1 MATNPITGTAKTGSP
16 AGVVS
21 DPRSAPAVSPGQQS
35 SARAL
40 RRAITTTTPKLGR
53 SLSQDVETYRKG
65 PPQELLSQR
74 QYFREELGRAEEEYY
89 GIEPFKPDEFG
100 GKRPEFDR
108 KAVTRVMPMLMVMT
122 ALGGRQTKINALGM
136 MKALDS
142 GIKGLQAGNE
152 KAYKQALFDYQQ
164 NYKEFQNRETVRR
177 SQYDLLREAKK
188 DGLQLALQRKADA
201 DKAVDD
207 YNAEAASNINLQAT
221 LAKNARD
228 LEEHNVEM
236 QIKKRKLLAPAEE
249 GIEYPKS
256 AYQQID
262 AKSQKELDQ
271 AVGLFNTFREGAETA
286 TRLGAKESM
295 QEAIGRTFFPVLMQM
310 GVLAQYDSTKN
321 IKTQEQMIDALDNAK
336 VQQIVAD
343 LIRRNAG
350 LSQTAKEIENV
361 RNYVGT
367 NKIMQADA
375 FYRLQ
380 SAIAKDME
388 FFSRRSRAHAAAFTD
403 VFQVPTAVGLR
414 TESERLAADYRK
426 SLGGKPAPK
435 IKSFRTEAEAAAAQS
450 AGKIRPGEVILI
462 GGVEY
467 EVTE

>member
-1 MATNPITGTAKTGSP
+1 MATNPVTSKAKTGSP

-21 DPRSAPAVSPGQQS
+21 DPRTAPGVSPGTQS

-40 RRAITTTTPKLGR
+40 RRAISVATPTLGK
-53 SLSQDVETYRKG
+53 SLAQDVETYRRG
-65 PPQELLSQR
+65 PPEELKSQR

-89 GIEPFKPDEFG
+89 GMETFKPSEFE

-122 ALGGRQTKINALGM
+122 ALGGSRTKISALGM

-142 GIKGLQAGNE
+142 GIKGLQEGND

-164 NYKEFQNRETVRR
+164 NFKEFQNREAVRR
-177 SQYDLLREAKK
+177 AQYDLLKEAKR

-228 LEEHNVEM
+228 LEQHNIDM
-236 QIKKRKLLAPAEE
+236 ATKLRKLLSPAED

-271 AVGLFNTFREGAETA
+271 AVSLYNTFKEGAETA

-403 VFQVPTAVGLR
+403 VFQVPNAVGLR
-414 TESERLAADYRK
+414 TETERLAAEYRK

-435 IKSFRTEAEAAAAQS
+435 TKVFRTMAEAEAAFN
-450 AGKIRPGEVILI
+450 AGMIKSGDVIVV
-462 GGVEY
+462 GGVEQVV
-467 EVTE
+467 E

>member
-1 MATNPITGTAKTGSP
+1 MAKSPLERAKTGSP
-16 AGVVS
+16 AGVVA
-21 DPRSAPAVSPGQQS
+21 DPRTAPSVSPGQQS

-40 RRAITTTTPKLGR
+40 RRAISVSTPALGK
-53 SLSQDVETYRKG
+53 SLTQDVETYRRG
-65 PPQELLSQR
+65 PPEELKSQR

-89 GIEPFKPDEFG
+89 GMQPFETGTFG
-100 GKRPEFDR
+100 KVRPEFDR
-108 KAVTRVMPMLMVMT
+108 QAVTRVMPMLLTMT
-122 ALGGRQTKINALGM
+122 ALGGKFTKINALGM

-142 GIKGLQAGNE
+142 GIKGIQEGNE
-152 KAYKQALFDYQQ
+152 RAYKQALFDYQQ
-164 NYKEFQNRETVRR
+164 NYKEFQDREAARR
-177 SQYDLLREAKK
+177 QQYDLLKEAKK

-207 YNAEAASNINLQAT
+207 WNAEAASNINLQAT

-271 AVGLFNTFREGAETA
+271 AVSLYNTFKEGAETA

-310 GVLAQYDSTKN
+310 GVLAQYESTKN

-403 VFQVPTAVGLR
+403 VFQVPNAVGLR
-414 TESERLAADYRK
+414 TESERLAADYRN

-435 IKSFRTEAEAAAAQS
+435 TKAFRTNAEAEAAFN
-450 AGKIRPGEVILI
+450 AGIIKSGEVIVI
-462 GGVEY
+462 GGVERR
-467 EVTE
+467 VK